1 MLARN
6 TVFLRVYIHNLVSS
20 LRICVSHTYCFFCA
34 HLFLQC
40 TLQIFSGLCKQCLNM
55 LDSTTRLGFCWV
67 ACGAELRL
75 KCSQQNSN
83 ASFDSRVKNIWRWM
97 PNMWRGTKCM
107 SFKFGT
113 IKYCSLCS
121 SGQTWQAIFSSNG
134 NNSMVRHSNSAGDL
148 FAEKRP
154 DLPLGH
160 HKAAAVG
167 ANPAIFGFLAGPR
180 VYSFVRTLLS
190 VVGTRCVDGR
200 VPNCLLGGVGNDVN
214 VPWTCLHG
222 WCYATWWGGV
232 GGEWC

>member
-1 MLARN
+1 
-6 TVFLRVYIHNLVSS
+6 
-20 LRICVSHTYCFFCA
+20 
-34 HLFLQC
+34 
-40 TLQIFSGLCKQCLNM
+40 
-55 LDSTTRLGFCWV
+55 
-67 ACGAELRL
+67 
-75 KCSQQNSN
+75 
-83 ASFDSRVKNIWRWM
+83 
-97 PNMWRGTKCM
+97 MWRGTKCM

-190 VVGTRCVDGR
+190 VVSLQETCGLTNR
-200 VPNCLLGGVGNDVN
+200 VEFQIPIVQPKTSCNGASHLNPCHRLQ
-214 VPWTCLHG
+214 
-222 WCYATWWGGV
+222 
-232 GGEWC
+232 